1 MYNYTEMFYCKTQ
14 NVRKVHKIPVDKNKA
29 DWYSKLVE
37 QLRQTKSCTTNIP
50 FDVEGRLHY
59 NKKKTLGGLKYGS
72 STCRTNLRCAY
83 ANDHGR

>member
-1 MYNYTEMFYCKTQ
+1 MHRKFLLQ
-14 NVRKVHKIPVDKNKA
+14 NAETKENAQKPVDKNKT

-37 QLRQTKSCTTNIP
+37 QLRQTKSCTTNLP